1 MFRKLKKKNRSRH
14 HTLNKKTN
22 IDAVAL
28 WSKSISDDKEL
39 SETGFFTIF
48 EVALAEGF
56 SGSPPLGA
64 APASGHALLP
74 PVSTLARTVLSHGM
88 SSPLST
94 LSPWSCQL
102 IYINLVREWN
112 NETITTLTLSTNS
125 GNGAR
130 SRPLRIRVMV

>member
-74 PVSTLARTVLSHGM
+74 PVSTLARTVLSHSM

-94 LSPWSCQL
+94 LSPRSCPL
-102 IYINLVREWN
+102 IYINWYVNGITKQSQHSHYQRIQGVVHVHVR
-112 NETITTLTLSTNS
+112 
-125 GNGAR
+125 
-130 SRPLRIRVMV
+130 

>member
-1 MFRKLKKKNRSRH
+1 MQIVQKVKKNRSRN

-56 SGSPPLGA
+56 SGSLPLGA

-74 PVSTLARTVLSHGM
+74 PVSTLARTVLSIGM
-88 SSPLST
+88 SSL
-94 LSPWSCQL
+94 LF
-102 IYINLVREWN
+102 
-112 NETITTLTLSTNS
+112 TLSTYTSN
-125 GNGAR
+125 N
-130 SRPLRIRVMV
+130 LY